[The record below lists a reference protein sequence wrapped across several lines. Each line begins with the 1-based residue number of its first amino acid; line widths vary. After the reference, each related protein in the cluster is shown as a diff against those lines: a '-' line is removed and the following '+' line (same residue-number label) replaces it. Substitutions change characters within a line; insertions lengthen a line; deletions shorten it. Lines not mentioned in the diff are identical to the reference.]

1 MKESTKL
8 RASPEQTAEPAAQTK
23 NQAAPPKHRTPLKR
37 RVEPYIWLLPSIV
50 MMGVLILIPIVTV
63 FQTSFSEISKAGVFK
78 GFNGIDNYLWIFKQ
92 AAFRTTLKNTV
103 VWTVVVVGLSTIIGI
118 VLGLVLNEKFHG
130 RKIVRA
136 IVVFP
141 WATALIIQSV
151 VWKYIINA
159 DYGALNNL
167 LYNLG
172 IIKSY
177 VNWTATPQ
185 AFFAWECFVGILVTV
200 PFVTFCVLS
209 GLQSID
215 TSLYEAADV
224 DGASFWDRLF
234 RVTLPLLMPSLTV
247 STVLNIIY
255 VFNSFPIVWTISK
268 GDPADQTHTL
278 VTYLYKLSFTN
289 QRVGEAAAVSV
300 VGFVILAFCASI
312 YMVMTLRA
320 EKEE

>member
-1 MKESTKL
+1 MKENPKPRTTLTL
-8 RASPEQTAEPAAQTK
+8 RRA
-23 NQAAPPKHRTPLKR
+23 
-37 RVEPYIWLLPSIV
+37 EPYIWLLPSILL
-50 MMGVLILIPIVTV
+50 MGVMILVPIVSV
-63 FQTSFSEISKAGVFK
+63 FQTSFSEISKSGVNR
-78 GFNGIDNYLWIFKQ
+78 GFNGVANYVWIFQ
-92 AAFRTTLKNTV
+92 NPTFWNTLGNTLI
-103 VWTVVVVGLSTIIGI
+103 WTVVVVGLSTILGI
-118 VLGLVLNEKFHG
+118 ILGLVLNEKFHG

-151 VWKYIINA
+151 IWKYIINA
-159 DYGALNNL
+159 DYGALNVL
-167 LYNLG
+167 LTKLG
-172 IIKSY
+172 LIDSY
-177 VNWTATPQ
+177 VNWTATPGQ
-185 AFFAWECFVGILVTV
+185 FFAWECFVGILVTI

-224 DGASFWDRLF
+224 DGATFWARLF

-255 VFNSFPIVWTISK
+255 VFNSFPIIWTISK

-300 VGFVILAFCASI
+300 IGFVILAACASV
-312 YMVMTLRA
+312 YMIITLRS

>member
-1 MKESTKL
+1 MKENANPNKL
-8 RASPEQTAEPAAQTK
+8 RAI
-23 NQAAPPKHRTPLKR
+23 KR
-37 RVEPYIWLLPSIV
+37 IEPYIWLLPSIL
-50 MMGVLILIPIVTV
+50 MMGILILVPIITV
-63 FQTSFSEISKAGVFK
+63 FQTSFSEISKAGVNR
-78 GFNGIDNYLWIFKQ
+78 GFNGIDNYVWIFKQ
-92 AAFRTTLKNTV
+92 PTFRRTLMNTV
-103 VWTVVVVGLSTIIGI
+103 IWTVVVVGLSTLLGII
-118 VLGLVLNEKFHG
+118 LGLVLNEKFHG

-151 VWKYIINA
+151 IWKYIINA
-159 DYGALNNL
+159 DYGALNTL
-167 LYNLG
+167 LYKLG
-172 IIKSY
+172 LIKSY
-177 VNWTATPQ
+177 VNWTATPR
-185 AFFAWECFVGILVTV
+185 AFFAWECFVGILVTI

-215 TSLYEAADV
+215 ASLYEAAEV
-224 DGASFWDRLF
+224 DGASFWDKLF
-234 RVTLPLLMPSLTV
+234 SVTLPLLMPSLTV

-268 GDPADQTHTL
+268 GDPADMTHTL

-289 QRVGEAAAVSV
+289 QKVGEAAAVSV

-320 EKEE
+320 EKED